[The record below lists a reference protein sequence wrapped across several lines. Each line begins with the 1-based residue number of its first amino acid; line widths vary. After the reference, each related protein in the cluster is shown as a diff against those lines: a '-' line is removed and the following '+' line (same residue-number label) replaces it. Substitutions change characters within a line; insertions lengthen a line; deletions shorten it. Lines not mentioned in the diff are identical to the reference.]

1 MASYHFSAQAVKRSE
16 GRSVVAMA
24 AYRAGEKLRD
34 ERRGVDADYT
44 RRRGVV
50 HAEIIA
56 PEGSAEWLL
65 DREKL
70 WNGVEKSEVR
80 RDAQLA
86 REINMAL
93 PCELTDEQRL
103 VLVREFVAAQFV
115 SLGMVADFAIH
126 APVAEKGDDPRNFHA
141 HVLLTMR
148 QAGGGGFRRV
158 KTREWNSDAMLAK
171 WRAAW
176 AEHQNRVLRER
187 GHAVKVD
194 HRSLEVQRV
203 EAVARREPRL
213 AAELDRLAEIH
224 VGPKAR
230 KAGFAGT
237 PQSRDREAGPFR
249 IRELPSPVRRM
260 VRYPELDKGSRA
272 NANIKRLGANSDRFA
287 ARAAKIERQAERM
300 RRRQAYYESLIAK
313 EQSASQDQQESF
325 KARRA
330 RYEHALKRREQVA
343 FWLAELDKLFF
354 AVLGIRESQFM
365 RRTVWSNRMGRWQ
378 RLDLEPTRGGGRN
391 RTR

>member
-34 ERRGVDADYT
+34 ERRGVDADYS

-65 DREKL
+65 DREQL
-70 WNGVEKSEVR
+70 WNRVEKSEIR

-103 VLVREFVAAQFV
+103 ALVREFVAAEFV

-126 APVAEKGDDPRNFHA
+126 EPVAEKGDDPRNFHA
-141 HVLLTMR
+141 HVLLTLR
-148 QAGGGGFRRV
+148 QAGGGGLRRV

-187 GHAVKVD
+187 GLAVKVD
-194 HRSLEVQRV
+194 HRSLEVQRA
-203 EAVARREPRL
+203 EAVARREPGL
-213 AAELDRLAEIH
+213 AAMLDRFAEIH

-237 PQSRDREAGPFR
+237 PQSREREAGPFR
-249 IRELPSPVRRM
+249 IREMPSPARRV
-260 VRYPELDKGSRA
+260 VRYPELDQGSRGY
-272 NANIKRLGANSDRFA
+272 ANIKRLSSNGERFA
-287 ARAAKIERQAERM
+287 AMAAKIERQAERM

-313 EQSASQDQQESF
+313 ERSTTQDRQKSF
-325 KARRA
+325 KGRPE
-330 RYEHALKRREQVA
+330 RYEHALKRCEQVA

-354 AVLGIRESQFM
+354 AVLGIRESQLM
-365 RRTVWSNRMGRWQ
+365 RRTVWPNRMRRWR

-391 RTR
+391 RAR